1 MLRRITIPRSG
12 ILLAGAICLVLAS
25 VARAEK
31 VTFLLPSVPASPAF
45 APFMLAQHKGY
56 YKAEGLEVEFETGKG
71 GADVAKHVG
80 AGNADLGVSIGD
92 SVLIFRSNGV
102 PVKAVAVLGG
112 RSLMQLVTREDRN
125 INSPK
130 DLKDK
135 TVSVMAFQDMSY
147 YALLATLASAS
158 INKNAVQ
165 VQAVGPVNVWQL
177 LARGDVD
184 AMVGVPEW
192 GMSAETAGTKLKWT
206 STSAYYPGLAQAII
220 ASDTTIKTRPQT
232 VQKFV
237 SATLKALKEL
247 IDDPQKAGASYIE
260 AVPSW
265 KGKEEYVMKTLRYY
279 ATTVY
284 PGQAKLGA
292 VDPTRLGELQDF
304 FVTQGLVPKK
314 QAPDELFTNQFLA
327 R

>member
-1 MLRRITIPRSG
+1 MIPKTKLQR
-12 ILLAGAICLVLAS
+12 ATALVLGAACLCLATAAS
-25 VARAEK
+25 AQK
-31 VTFLLPSVPASPAF
+31 ITFLLPSAPVLPAF

-71 GADVAKHVG
+71 GADVAKQVG
-80 AGNADLGVSIGD
+80 AGNATMGVAIGD
-92 SVLIFRSNGV
+92 SVPIVRSNGV
-102 PVKAVAVLGG
+102 PVKAVALLGG
-112 RSLMQLVTREDRN
+112 RSLMQLVSREDRN

-147 YALLATLASAS
+147 YALLATLASANL
-158 INKNAVQ
+158 NKNSLQA
-165 VQAVGPVNVWQL
+165 QAVGPVNVWQL
-177 LARGDVD
+177 LVRGDVD

-192 GMSAETAGTKLKWT
+192 GMSAEAAGAKLKWT
-206 STSAYYPGLAQAII
+206 STHAYYPGMAQVII
-220 ASDTTIKTRPQT
+220 ASDNTIKTQPQV

-237 SATLKALKEL
+237 NATLKGLKDL
-247 IDDPQKAGASYIE
+247 MDDPQKASLAYIE
-260 AVPSW
+260 AVPAH
-265 KGKEEYVMKTLRYY
+265 KGKEDFILKTLRYY

-292 VDPTRLGELQDF
+292 IDAARLDELQTF
-304 FVTQGLVPKK
+304 FVAQSLIPKK
-314 QAPDELFTNQFLA
+314 LPADEVFTNQFLP

>member
-1 MLRRITIPRSG
+1 MMLKTNLRCATAA
-12 ILLAGAICLVLAS
+12 LLGAACLCLAS
-25 VARAEK
+25 AASAQK
-31 VTFLLPSVPASPAF
+31 ITFLLPSAAVLPAF

-71 GADVAKHVG
+71 GADVAKQVG
-80 AGNADLGVSIGD
+80 AGNATMGVAIGD
-92 SVLIFRSNGV
+92 SVPIVRSNGV
-102 PVKAVAVLGG
+102 PVKAVALLGG
-112 RSLMQLVTREDRN
+112 RSLMQLVSREDRN

-135 TVSVMAFQDMSY
+135 TVSVMAFQDMSF
-147 YALLATLASAS
+147 YALLATLASANL
-158 INKNAVQ
+158 NKNSLQA
-165 VQAVGPVNVWQL
+165 QAVGPVNVWQL
-177 LARGDVD
+177 LVRGDVD

-192 GMSAETAGTKLKWT
+192 GMSAEAAGAKLKWT
-206 STSAYYPGLAQAII
+206 STNAYYPGMAQVII
-220 ASDTTIKTRPQT
+220 ASDTTIKTQPQV

-247 IDDPQKAGASYIE
+247 IDDPQKAGLAYIE
-260 AVPSW
+260 AVPAH
-265 KGKEEYVMKTLRYY
+265 KGKEDYIMKTLRYY

-292 VDPTRLGELQDF
+292 IDAARLDELQTF
-304 FVTQGLVPKK
+304 FVAQSLIPKK
-314 QAPDELFTNQFLA
+314 LPADEVFTNQFLP

>member
-1 MLRRITIPRSG
+1 MMPKPTLRSASLFVLG
-12 ILLAGAICLVLAS
+12 AACLCLATVAS
-25 VARAEK
+25 AQK
-31 VTFLLPSVPASPAF
+31 ITFLLPSAPVLPAF

-56 YKAEGLEVEFETGKG
+56 YKAEGLEVDFETGKG
-71 GADVAKHVG
+71 GADVAKQVG
-80 AGNADLGVSIGD
+80 AGNATMGVAIGD
-92 SVLIFRSNGV
+92 SVPIVRSNGV
-102 PVKAVAVLGG
+102 PIKAVALLGG
-112 RSLMQLVTREDRN
+112 RSLMQLVSREDRN

-158 INKNAVQ
+158 LNKNSVQ
-165 VQAVGPVNVWQL
+165 AQAVGPVNIWQL
-177 LARGDVD
+177 LVRGDVD

-192 GMSAETAGTKLKWT
+192 GMSAEAAGAKLKWT
-206 STSAYYPGLAQAII
+206 STNAYYPGMAQVII
-220 ASDTTIKTRPQT
+220 ASDNTIKSQPQV

-237 SATLKALKEL
+237 NATLKGLKDL
-247 IDDPQKAGASYIE
+247 MDDPQKAGAAYIE
-260 AVPSW
+260 AVPAH
-265 KGKEEYVMKTLRYY
+265 KGKEDFIMKTLRYY

-292 VDPTRLGELQDF
+292 VDAGRLDELQTF
-304 FVTQGLVPKK
+304 FVAQGLIPKK
-314 QAPDELFTNQFLA
+314 LPADDVFTNQFLP

>member
-1 MLRRITIPRSG
+1 MMPKPTLRR
-12 ILLAGAICLVLAS
+12 AGLFVLGAACFCVATAAS
-25 VARAEK
+25 AQK
-31 VTFLLPSVPASPAF
+31 ITFLLPSAAVLPAF

-71 GADVAKHVG
+71 GADVAKQVG
-80 AGNADLGVSIGD
+80 AGNATLGVAIGD
-92 SVLIFRSNGV
+92 SVPIVRSNGV
-102 PVKAVAVLGG
+102 PIKAVALLGG
-112 RSLMQLVTREDRN
+112 RSLMQLVSREDRN

-147 YALLATLASAS
+147 YALLATLASANL
-158 INKNAVQ
+158 NKNSLQA
-165 VQAVGPVNVWQL
+165 QAVGPVNVWQL
-177 LARGDVD
+177 LVRGDVD

-192 GMSAETAGTKLKWT
+192 GMSAEAAGAKLKWT
-206 STSAYYPGLAQAII
+206 STNAYYPGMAQVII
-220 ASDTTIKTRPQT
+220 ASDTTIKTQPQM

-237 SATLKALKEL
+237 NATLKGLKDL
-247 IDDPQKAGASYIE
+247 MDDPQKAGAAYIE
-260 AVPSW
+260 AVPAH
-265 KGKEEYVMKTLRYY
+265 KGKEEFIMKTLRYY

-292 VDPTRLGELQDF
+292 VDAGRLDELQTF
-304 FVTQGLVPKK
+304 FVAQGLIPKK
-314 QAPDELFTNQFLA
+314 LPADEVFTNQFVL

>member
-1 MLRRITIPRSG
+1 MMRKIKLSC
-12 ILLAGAICLVLAS
+12 ASVLA
-25 VARAEK
+25 VGVICFFLATPTRAEK
-31 VTFLLPSVPASPAF
+31 IVFLLPSVPVSPAF

-56 YKAEGLEVEFETGKG
+56 YKAEGLDVEFQTGKG
-71 GADVAKHVG
+71 GADVAKQVG
-80 AGNADLGVSIGD
+80 AGNADLGVAIGD
-92 SVLIFRSNGV
+92 TVMIVRSNGV
-102 PVKAVAVLGG
+102 PVKAVALLGG
-112 RSLMQLVTREDRN
+112 RSLMQLVSREDRN

-135 TVSVMAFQDMSY
+135 NVSVMAFQDMSY
-147 YALLATLASAS
+147 YALLATMASAGL
-158 INKNAVQ
+158 NKNSLQ

-177 LARGDVD
+177 LVRGDVD

-192 GMSAETAGTKLKWT
+192 GMSADAAGAKLKWT
-206 STSAYYPGLAQAII
+206 STHAYYPGMAQVILAA
-220 ASDTTIKTRPQT
+220 DTTIKTRPQT

-247 IDDPQKAGASYIE
+247 IDDPQKAGLAYIE
-260 AVPSW
+260 AVPAH
-265 KGKEEYVMKTLRYY
+265 KGKEEFVMKTLRYY

-292 VDPTRLGELQDF
+292 MDSARLDELQTF
-304 FVTQGLVPKK
+304 FVAQGLVPKK
-314 QAPDELFTNQFLA
+314 QPLDELFTDQFVL